1 MFNPYTNQLRHR
13 GFLDATVKGFGNGPK
28 LWKEHA
34 PFLLLALAGCGTVL
48 DGHALPIGTDKF
60 CRWHSI
66 LLLCNVDGK
75 GQRCNIAPL
84 ILRLVEYH
92 GQISEEMMICA
103 DFSHGHLPH
112 DGLQILPPCSCL
124 HGVQGDMDPE
134 ALSNIFH
141 FEPFEAQF
149 QTKLP
154 HKSPHRQKNNRASDF
169 SDARNPCKMAERE
182 GFEPSQP
189 CDSNDLAN
197 RPLQPLE
204 YRSKNHIA

>member
-1 MFNPYTNQLRHR
+1 MGTRSPLGQMNFVAGMAASFLRSV
-13 GFLDATVKGFGNGPK
+13 D
-28 LWKEHA
+28 EE
-34 PFLLLALAGCGTVL
+34 
-48 DGHALPIGTDKF
+48 GH
-60 CRWHSI
+60 
-66 LLLCNVDGK
+66 
-75 GQRCNIAPL
+75 RCNIAPL
-84 ILRLVEYH
+84 ILRLVEGH
-92 GQISEEMMICA
+92 GQISEEVMICA

-154 HKSPHRQKNNRASDF
+154 HKSPHRQQNNRASNF
-169 SDARNPCKMAERE
+169 SDARNPCQMAERE

-189 CDSNDLAN
+189 CDSNDLAI
-197 RPLQPLE
+197 R
-204 YRSKNHIA
+204 